1 MAKSLINKIFGLVKK
16 SPEQKLITIGP
27 NKHGIQTK
35 DVALNARKV
44 LSRLQDGGYDAY
56 LVGGGV
62 RDTMLGLHPK
72 DFDVATNATPEQVK
86 SLFRNSRI
94 IGRRF
99 RLVHVRFGREI
110 IEVATFRGSH
120 DADSITSDDGML
132 LRDNVWGSMEDDAFR
147 RDFTINAL
155 YYSLKTNE
163 VTAIDGALN
172 DMKQRVV
179 RIIGDPET
187 RYREDPVRML
197 RAVRFAGKLG
207 FTIDGP
213 TQAPFE
219 SLANLLQGVPAA
231 RMFDEV
237 IKLLMSGQGVK
248 TYQMLVDYGLIQP
261 IFPHTYQAIADDE
274 SGTFAR
280 LIEQAIANTDER
292 IAQNKPVTPAFL
304 YAALLWPAVSVNA
317 AAIRANGTPEVPALH
332 QAAQQAQAEQSAF
345 VSIPKRF
352 GIPMRE
358 IWDMQPRLVRRGGKR
373 AEQLVEHPR
382 FRAAYDFLVLRESAG
397 EETKGLGEWW
407 TSYQQGTPE
416 LREKMRNTQP
426 RKPRRRKR
434 RKTPPKSA

>member
-1 MAKSLINKIFGLVKK
+1 MAKSLIGKIFGLVKK
-16 SPEQKLITIGP
+16 TPERKLISIGQ
-27 NKHGIQTK
+27 NKHGIKTN

-62 RDTMLGLHPK
+62 RDTMLELKPK

-86 SLFRNSRI
+86 TLFRNSRI

-120 DADSITSDDGML
+120 DKDSITSDDGML
-132 LRDNVWGSMEDDAFR
+132 LRDNVWGNMEDDAFR

-163 VTAIDGALN
+163 VTAIDGALQ
-172 DMKQRVV
+172 DMQNQVV

-207 FTIDGP
+207 FSIDGP
-213 TQAPFE
+213 TQAPFNE
-219 SLANLLQGVPAA
+219 LASLLQGVPAA

-248 TYQMLVDYGLIQP
+248 TYQMLVDFGLLQQ
-261 IFPHTYQAIADDE
+261 IFPHTYAAIDEDE

-280 LIEQAIANTDER
+280 LIEHALVNTDDR
-292 IAQNKPVTPAFL
+292 IARGRPVTPAFL
-304 YAALLWPAVSVNA
+304 YAAMLWPAVMKNA
-317 AAIRANGTPEVPALH
+317 SDIRAQGTPEIPALH
-332 QAAQQAQAEQSAF
+332 QAAQQAQAEQAAY

-358 IWDMQPRLVRRGGKR
+358 IWDMQPRLQRRGGKR

-382 FRAAYDFLVLRESAG
+382 FRAAYDFLLLREAAG
-397 EETKGLGEWW
+397 EDTQGLGEWW
-407 TSYQQGTPE
+407 TSYQDGTPE
-416 LREKMRNTQP
+416 LREKMRNIQP

-434 RKTPPKSA
+434 RKPDPRQA